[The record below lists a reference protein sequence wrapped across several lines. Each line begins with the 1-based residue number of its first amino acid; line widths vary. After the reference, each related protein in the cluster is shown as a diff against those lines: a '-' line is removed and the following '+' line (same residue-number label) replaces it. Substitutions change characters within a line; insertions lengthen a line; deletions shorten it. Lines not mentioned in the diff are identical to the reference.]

1 MRIDPV
7 NPTGALGKVGKAAP
21 AGAKRATSL
30 SDQLEISGDAQAIGK
45 AIEAAR
51 AAQTGSPERVEAL
64 RRSVQ
69 SGTYTV
75 DAPRVAARILDA
87 AVGSSRTDQK

>member
-7 NPTGALGKVGKAAP
+7 NPAGALGKVGKTAP
-21 AGAKRATSL
+21 AEAKHTAAL
-30 SDQLEISGDAQAIGK
+30 SDQVEISGDAQAIGK

-51 AAQTGSPERVEAL
+51 AARIENPERVEAL

-75 DAPRVAARILDA
+75 DASRVAARILDA
-87 AVGSSRTDQK
+87 AVGSAPTDQK

>member
-7 NPTGALGKVGKAAP
+7 NPAGALGKVGKASP
-21 AGAKRATSL
+21 AEAKRTSAL
-30 SDQLEISGDAQAIGK
+30 SDQVEISGDAQAIGK

-51 AAQTGSPERVEAL
+51 AAQTGTPERVEAL

-69 SGTYTV
+69 TNTYTV
-75 DAPRVAARILDA
+75 DASRVAARILDA
-87 AVGSSRTDQK
+87 AAGSSRTDRK

>member
-7 NPTGALGKVGKAAP
+7 NPRRAGQVGKTAP
-21 AGAKRATSL
+21 AEAKRTAAL
-30 SDQLEISGDAQAIGK
+30 SDQVEISGDAQAIGK
-45 AIEAAR
+45 AMKLRGRPDRKPR
-51 AAQTGSPERVEAL
+51 AVEAL

-75 DAPRVAARILDA
+75 DASRVAARILDA
-87 AVGSSRTDQK
+87 AVGSAPTDQK